1 MTDSGCLWL
10 KKAIFKLREQG
21 AAIMLLSLATLT
33 AGTDARH
40 FDGVRHRG
48 VGVVIWVLDDVAGD
62 AGDDWSV

>member
-1 MTDSGCLWL
+1 
-10 KKAIFKLREQG
+10 
-21 AAIMLLSLATLT
+21 MLLSLATLT